1 MTEGGSSRVVVLTGG
16 ARAGGMGRAIAESFL
31 RLGDS
36 VVLSDVGRPLSS
48 HPDYEV
54 APSDHLEK
62 AAAELA
68 ELGKVLPVACDV
80 TDEAQVTA
88 LFERTVAEHG
98 RVDVVVNCAGLAIGL
113 SPITELSLRDW
124 QVNIDVMATGAF
136 LVAREAARRM
146 VPQGSGRIIT
156 IASQAGKTGMPLL
169 AAYSAAKFA
178 VIGLTQSMAGELGEH
193 GVTVNAIC
201 PGTIDTPLLAV
212 KGGVYETF
220 SGAAGRTEEDY
231 RRRLARQIPA
241 RRFGTPEDIAAAA
254 VYLASAGAAFVTGE
268 ALNVTGGQEM
278 H

>member
-1 MTEGGSSRVVVLTGG
+1 MTDERPRVVVVTGG
-16 ARAGGMGRAIAESFL
+16 ARAGGMGRATAEAFL
-31 RLGDS
+31 RLGDA
-36 VVLSDVGRPLSS
+36 VVLSDIGAPLAS

-54 APSDHLEK
+54 APPDHLRE
-62 AAAELA
+62 AASELA
-68 ELGKVLPVACDV
+68 DLGPVLPFACDV
-80 TDEAQVTA
+80 TDEDQVEA
-88 LFERTVAEHG
+88 LFARTLDEHG

-113 SPITELSLRDW
+113 TPVTELTLRDW
-124 QVNIDVMATGAF
+124 RVNIDVMATGAF

-156 IASQAGKTGMPLL
+156 IASQAGKTGIPLL

-178 VIGLTQSMAGELGEH
+178 VIGLTQSMASELGEH

-212 KGGVYETF
+212 RGGVYETF
-220 SGAAGRTEEDY
+220 SSAAGRTEEDY
-231 RRRLARQIPA
+231 RRRLVRQIPA
-241 RRFGTPEDIAAAA
+241 RRFGTVDDIASAA
-254 VYLASAGAAFVTGE
+254 VYLASPGAAFVTGE

>member
-1 MTEGGSSRVVVLTGG
+1 MIDTGVPRVVVLTGG

-31 RLGDS
+31 RLGDV
-36 VVLSDVGRPLSS
+36 VVLSDVGQPLSS

-54 APSDHLEK
+54 APPSHLEQ
-62 AAAELA
+62 AASELA
-68 ELGKVLPVACDV
+68 DLGPVLPVACDV
-80 TDEAQVTA
+80 TDEAQVVA
-88 LFERTVAEHG
+88 LFDRAVADHG

-113 SPITELSLRDW
+113 SPVTELTLRDW

-136 LVAREAARRM
+136 LVARQAARLM

-254 VYLASAGAAFVTGE
+254 VYLASAGAAFITGE